1 MNSIENNF
9 VPYQIALDMKELGFD
24 EPCIKGFYNKE
35 PIYTVVT
42 TPVDFN
48 NKKQLG
54 ELLSA
59 PLYSQCFDWFREKYN
74 LFSYIIREIGINKGE
89 VKYVGVYHKISA
101 RGNSPKNT
109 CAVKET
115 YKEAELECI
124 KQLIITVKNDNK

>member
-1 MNSIENNF
+1 MQIENNF

-74 LFSYIIREIGINKGE
+74 LFHSITEYNKDGSLIIEI
-89 VKYVGVYHKISA
+89 S
-101 RGNSPKNT
+101 KNRVEIFRKMT
-109 CAVKET
+109 TFDITE

-124 KQLIITVKNDNK
+124 KQLIITVKNK